1 MAIVNLPA
9 VTVARSAFAHDAAV
23 SVVAESDD
31 EHPVSVSAAA
41 ITTAEKIPKRFFT
54 SSPLRWIV
62 MSKEYKEELSMSTR
76 ELYAKSHA
84 SLKDLKHLG
93 QSQGTIAGHLALD
106 IARVQGC
113 IYP

>member
-1 MAIVNLPA
+1 
-9 VTVARSAFAHDAAV
+9 
-23 SVVAESDD
+23 
-31 EHPVSVSAAA
+31 
-41 ITTAEKIPKRFFT
+41 
-54 SSPLRWIV
+54 

-93 QSQGTIAGHLALD
+93 QSQGTIARHLALD